1 MDELIARLRA
11 VSETGCDPD
20 LPHEAAD
27 AIVAMVRRAE
37 DAEQLATARGH
48 TIRSLQRELSA
59 VKVERDALAAKLKEL
74 EGQEPFE
81 LNWPEYHHN
90 GMGCGLEDRG
100 ITDRYEAMRHGWE
113 SALERVDEV
122 LPEVFYTRPV
132 PAEPV
137 NARLV
142 EALLK
147 VARMAEDLKRPC
159 GMDPESSQAIRNGLY
174 MNISYVARA
183 AIAAAEAQQTEPID
197 GRVIDR
203 AWARFCGAFGDGP
216 DAPYPGMIAAFE
228 THYGQSFR
236 DREWRTES
244 ACWAAAWHRATEHAA
259 KQTEPVRLTGDQL
272 EGLVKWYGEEPNIY
286 LDRREY
292 ARTIQDEVL
301 RANGYKVEG

>member
-1 MDELIARLRA
+1 M
-11 VSETGCDPD
+11 SEILKKQLSDA
-20 LPHEAAD
+20 EAAG
-27 AIVAMVRRAE
+27 RRIAK
-37 DAEQLATARGH
+37 QLF
-48 TIRSLQRELSA
+48 E
-59 VKVERDALAAKLKEL
+59 VEKERDALAAKLKEL
-74 EGQEPFE
+74 EGQEPVGWTFVDD
-81 LNWPEYHHN
+81 PAVYAMP
-90 GMGCGLEDRG
+90 GGGYKPGKDRPSNA
-100 ITDRYEAMRHGWE
+100 ILCEPRFA
-113 SALERVDEV
+113 
-122 LPEVFYTRPV
+122 RPV
-132 PAEPV
+132 PAELV